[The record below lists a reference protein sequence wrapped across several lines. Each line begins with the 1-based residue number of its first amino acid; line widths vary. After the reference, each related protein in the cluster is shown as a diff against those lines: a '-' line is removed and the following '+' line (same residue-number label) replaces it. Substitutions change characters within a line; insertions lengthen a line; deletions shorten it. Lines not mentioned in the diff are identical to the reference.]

1 MSIRRGGKPKRIPRF
16 VWITVTLSFL
26 GVVGLLIWLPGA
38 VDAQY
43 NAVVASGV
51 ELPGELATRLHGELQ
66 IADLHAD
73 PLLWGRDLL
82 ARNSR
87 GQVDVPRLI
96 EGNVALQVFSTV
108 SRAPQGPNYQEGTD
122 RVGPLALVQLWPPR
136 TWRSL
141 QERTL
146 YQADKLHRAEEASG
160 GRLVIVRTSADLE
173 RYLERRGTD
182 RNVTAGLLAIE
193 GLHALE
199 GELENVDRFF
209 EAGFRMM
216 GLVHFFDN
224 DLAGSSWGGER
235 HGLTDFGGRVVRRM
249 EALGIIV
256 DLAHGS
262 AKTIDDVL
270 DIATRPVVVSHTGVQ
285 ATCAGSRNLDDR
297 QIRRIADNGG
307 VIGIG
312 YFDAAVCGIEP
323 SQIVRAVRHV
333 ADLVGVEHVGLGSD
347 FDGAVRTAFDVSDLA
362 QLTQALVSEGFS
374 EEEIRGIMGGNGL
387 RVIRAALPTS

>member
-1 MSIRRGGKPKRIPRF
+1 MSRGGKSKRIRRIA
-16 VWITVTLSFL
+16 WITVTLSFL
-26 GVVGLLIWLPGA
+26 GVVGMLIWLPGA
-38 VDAQY
+38 LDAQY
-43 NAVVASGV
+43 NSVVASGV
-51 ELPGELATRLHGELQ
+51 GLPGELATRLHGELQ

-73 PLLWGRDLL
+73 PLLWDRDLL

-122 RVGPLALVQLWPPR
+122 RVGPLAVVQLWPPA

-141 QERTL
+141 QERTFH
-146 YQADKLHRAEEASG
+146 QADKLHRAARASG
-160 GRLVIVRTSADLE
+160 GRLVIVGTAGDLDS
-173 RYLERRGTD
+173 YLERRRTD
-182 RNVTAGLLAIE
+182 RNVTAGLLSIE

-199 GELENVDRFF
+199 GKLENVDRFF
-209 EAGFRMM
+209 DAGFRMM

-224 DLAGSSWGGER
+224 GLAGSSWGGER
-235 HGLTDFGGRVVRRM
+235 HGLTVFGRQVVRRM
-249 EALGIIV
+249 EELGIVV

-312 YFDAAVCGIEP
+312 YFEVAVCGIEP
-323 SQIVRAVRHV
+323 SQIVRALRHV
-333 ADLVGVEHVGLGSD
+333 ADLVGVEHVGIGSD
-347 FDGAVRTAFDVSDLA
+347 FDGAVRTAFDASGLA
-362 QLTQALVSEGFS
+362 QLTQALVSEGFT
-374 EEEIRGIMGGNGL
+374 EEEISGIMGGNAL
-387 RVIRAALPTS
+387 RVIRAVLPAS

>member
-1 MSIRRGGKPKRIPRF
+1 MSRGGKSKRIRRV
-16 VWITVTLSFL
+16 VWITVTLLFL
-26 GVVGLLIWLPGA
+26 GVVGLPIWLPGA
-38 VDAQY
+38 LDAQY
-43 NAVVASGV
+43 NPVVALGV
-51 ELPGELATRLHGELQ
+51 GLPGELATRLHGELQ

-73 PLLWGRDLL
+73 PLLWDRDLL

-108 SRAPQGPNYQEGTD
+108 SRAPQGPNYQEGRD
-122 RVGPLALVQLWPPR
+122 RVGPLALVQLWPPG

-141 QERTL
+141 QKRTL
-146 YQADKLHRAEEASG
+146 HQADKLHRAAGASG
-160 GRLVIVRTSADLE
+160 GRLVIVRTAADVD
-173 RYLERRGTD
+173 RYLERRRAD

-199 GELENVDRFF
+199 GNLENVDRFF
-209 EAGFRMM
+209 DAGFRMM

-224 DLAGSSWGGER
+224 ALAGSSWGGER
-235 HGLTDFGGRVVRRM
+235 HGLTEFGSQVVRRM
-249 EALGIIV
+249 EELGIVV

-285 ATCAGSRNLDDR
+285 ATCAGSRNIDDR
-297 QIRRIADNGG
+297 QILRIADNGG

-312 YFDAAVCGIEP
+312 FFNAAVCGIEP

-333 ADLVGVEHVGLGSD
+333 ADLVGVEHVGIGSD
-347 FDGAVRTAFDVSDLA
+347 FDGAVRTAFDASGLA
-362 QLTQALVSEGFS
+362 QLTQALLSEGFT
-374 EEEIRGIMGGNGL
+374 EEEIRGIMGGNAL
-387 RVIRAALPTS
+387 KVIRGGLPAS